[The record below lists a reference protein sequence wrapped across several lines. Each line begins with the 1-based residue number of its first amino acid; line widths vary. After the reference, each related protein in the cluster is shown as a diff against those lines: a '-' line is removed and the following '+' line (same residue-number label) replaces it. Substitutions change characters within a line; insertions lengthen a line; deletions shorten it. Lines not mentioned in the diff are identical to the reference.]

1 MPMQFAVDR
10 RSFLKSSTA
19 FTISCSLPYGA
30 AADATEKASL
40 EAEFLQRSSVG
51 TFVRL
56 DLTTDRLTLV
66 NPPRAQK
73 RYSPASTFK
82 IANSLIAIET
92 GTVEGP
98 GEIIP
103 WDGKPALMKEWE
115 RDMTL
120 ADAIR
125 VSNVPA
131 YQAIARR
138 IGLKAYEDWLER
150 LGYGNANPGRIV
162 DRFWLDGTLTISAIE
177 QTSFLAAL
185 ALEELPM
192 SKPTQAAVKG
202 MLLQEERHGRRLYA
216 KTGWQRSAS
225 PQIGWWVGWVEGND
239 RIDTFALN
247 VDLASESE
255 LGKRQEI
262 GRAILGRLGLFA
274 G

>member
-1 MPMQFAVDR
+1 MCC
-10 RSFLKSSTA
+10 T
-19 FTISCSLPYGA
+19 LPGGA
-30 AADATEKASL
+30 IGDTTGEPSL
-40 EAEFLQRSSVG
+40 ESEFLQRGTTG

-56 DLTTDRLTLV
+56 DLTTDRVTLV
-66 NPPRAQK
+66 NPTRAQQ

-92 GTVEGP
+92 GAVEGP

-120 ADAIR
+120 AEAIR

-150 LGYGNANPGRIV
+150 LGYGNANPGKIV

-192 SKPTQAAVKG
+192 SKPAQAAVKG
-202 MLLQEERHGRRLYA
+202 MILQEERNGRRLFA
-216 KTGWQRSAS
+216 KTGWLRSAS
-225 PQIGWWVGWVEGND
+225 PQIGWWVGWVEGRD
-239 RIDTFALN
+239 RIDTFAIN
-247 VDLASESE
+247 VDLASEND
-255 LGKRQEI
+255 LQKRQEI
-262 GRAILGRLGLFA
+262 GKAILARLGLFDV
-274 G
+274 